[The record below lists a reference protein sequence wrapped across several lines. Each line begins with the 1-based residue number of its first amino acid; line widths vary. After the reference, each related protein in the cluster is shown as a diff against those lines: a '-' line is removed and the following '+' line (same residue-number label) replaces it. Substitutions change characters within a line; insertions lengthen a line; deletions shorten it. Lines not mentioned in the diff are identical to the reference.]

1 MSIKRLLSGSE
12 LEPEE
17 VEFSPQPSIGFDRN
31 GSLTELIARKIIE
44 IGATGV
50 RDPVEIC
57 KLAINRLRIS

>member
-1 MSIKRLLSGSE
+1 MKFL
-12 LEPEE
+12 
-17 VEFSPQPSIGFDRN
+17 PQSSIGFDRN
-31 GSLTELIARKIIE
+31 DSLTELIARKIIE